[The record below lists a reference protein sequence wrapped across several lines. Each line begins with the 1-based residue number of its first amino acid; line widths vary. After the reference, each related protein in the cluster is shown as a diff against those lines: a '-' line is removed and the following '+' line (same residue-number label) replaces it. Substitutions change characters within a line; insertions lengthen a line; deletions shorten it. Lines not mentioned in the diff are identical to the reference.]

1 MKRETN
7 NKRNWIVLNAL
18 FLVLAVVIAI
28 NLYVTGGAPAKSA
41 EAAAL
46 PAEASAFPAEAQESA
61 SSAAETP
68 ALPEETPEPEATPE
82 PKAEVKTGTQDFSM
96 RFVGDLMCCDYQMA
110 DALQAD
116 GTYDFTKHFAQIK
129 NELQG
134 ADVLLG
140 NFEACMYSGAPL
152 NGTIVG
158 FNAPLDYAKALK
170 DCNFDVLFTSNNHA
184 MDFLVPGAFE
194 TTQKLRDAGFV
205 ALGTNLTKEDVGSVY
220 IRDVRGVPVAILA
233 YTARTNKY
241 KLELDG
247 EDASWVMNYYSAE
260 RVAADVKTA
269 RELGA
274 KVIVMYLHEGTEKD
288 TEPDRRQLAAAN
300 ESFAAGVDA
309 VIMSHTHSLQK
320 MEKRMV
326 TVDGV
331 EKPVFV
337 AYSLGNFMSS
347 AIHSESLNNIILNL
361 DFTYD
366 WDQDRLTSIDASYV
380 LTYTYNYYND
390 QKIMSFSI
398 VPLEQALADFSM
410 VDSRTRYKQDRFQ
423 SAYDKIMK
431 RIGVDAAED
440 VFTFHPDSVHTPAPT
455 AEQTPVAGSSP
466 TP

>member
-1 MKRETN
+1 MKRQTN
-7 NKRNWIVLNAL
+7 NKKRWIILNVL
-18 FLVLAVVIAI
+18 FLALAVVIAI
-28 NLYVTGGAPAKSA
+28 NLYETGGVPAASPEAAVPSA
-41 EAAAL
+41 E
-46 PAEASAFPAEAQESA
+46 
-61 SSAAETP
+61 SAATPEATEATPVPSETP
-68 ALPEETPEPEATPE
+68 APETTPEPEATPE
-82 PKAEVKTGTQDFSM
+82 PEVKTGTQDFSM

-116 GTYDFTKHFAQIK
+116 GSYDFIKHFAQIK

-194 TTQKLRDAGFV
+194 TTQKLRDMGFV

-274 KVIVMYLHEGTEKD
+274 KVIVMYLHEGTEKE

-320 MEKRMV
+320 MEKRTV

-366 WDQDRLTSIDASYV
+366 WDQDRLASIDASYV

-390 QKIMSFSI
+390 QKIMTFSI

-410 VDSRTRYKQDRFQ
+410 IDSRTRYKQDRFQ
-423 SAYDKIMK
+423 TAYDKIMK
-431 RIGVDAAED
+431 RIGVDAAQD
-440 VFTFHPDSVHTPAPT
+440 VFTFHPDTVTKPT
-455 AEQTPVAGSSP
+455 AATEQTPQASTSP

>member
-1 MKRETN
+1 MKRQTN
-7 NKRNWIVLNAL
+7 NKKRWIVLNAL
-18 FLVLAVVIAI
+18 FLALAVVITI
-28 NLYVTGGAPAKSA
+28 NLFETGGIPAESP
-41 EAAAL
+41 EAAA
-46 PAEASAFPAEAQESA
+46 PTAGAAATPEA
-61 SSAAETP
+61 TP
-68 ALPEETPEPEATPE
+68 DFTPEQTTAPDETPEPEATPA
-82 PKAEVKTGTQDFSM
+82 PEVKTGTQDFSM

-116 GTYDFTKHFAQIK
+116 GSYDFIKHFAQIK

-194 TTQKLRDAGFV
+194 TTQKLREMGFV

-247 EDASWVMNYYSAE
+247 EDASWVMNYYSKE
-260 RVAADVKTA
+260 RVEADVKTA

-274 KVIVMYLHEGTEKD
+274 KVIVMYLHEGTEKE

-320 MEKRMV
+320 MEKRTI

-361 DFTYD
+361 NFTYD
-366 WDQDRLTSIDASYV
+366 WDQDRLASIDASYV

-390 QKIMSFSI
+390 QKIMTFSI

-410 VDSRTRYKQDRFQ
+410 IDSRTRYKQDRFQ
-423 SAYDKIMK
+423 TAYDKIMK
-431 RIGVDAAED
+431 RIGVDAAAD
-440 VFTFHPDSVHTPAPT
+440 VFSFHPDTVHTPAAT
-455 AEQTPVAGSSP
+455 AGETPAANASP

>member
-1 MKRETN
+1 MKRRSN
-7 NKRNWIVLNAL
+7 NKRKWIVLNAL
-18 FLVLAVVIAI
+18 FLALAVVIAI
-28 NLYVTGGAPAKSA
+28 NLSVTGGASAKSP
-41 EAAAL
+41 EAAL
-46 PAEASAFPAEAQESA
+46 PAEATPAEARESA
-61 SSAAETP
+61 PAAAETP
-68 ALPEETPEPEATPE
+68 APPEETPEPEVTPE
-82 PKAEVKTGTQDFSM
+82 PETKTGTQDFSM

-116 GTYDFTKHFAQIK
+116 GTYDFSKHFAQIK

-140 NFEACMYSGAPL
+140 NFEACMYGGAPL
-152 NGTIVG
+152 NGTING
-158 FNAPLDYAKALK
+158 FNAPPDYAKALK
-170 DCNFDVLFTSNNHA
+170 DCNFDVLFTANNHA
-184 MDFLVPGAFE
+184 MDFLVAGAFE
-194 TTQKLRDAGFV
+194 TTQKLRDMGFV
-205 ALGTNLTKEDVGSVY
+205 ALGVNLTKEDVGSVY

-233 YTARTNKY
+233 YTARTNKF

-247 EDASWVMNYYSAE
+247 EDASWAMNYYSAE

-274 KVIVMYLHEGTEKD
+274 KVIVLYLHEGTEKD

-300 ESFAAGVDA
+300 ASFAAGVDA
-309 VIMSHTHSLQK
+309 VIMSHTHSLQR
-320 MEKRMV
+320 MEKRV
-326 TVDGV
+326 ITADGV

-337 AYSLGNFMSS
+337 AYGLGNFMSS
-347 AIHSESLNNIILNL
+347 AIHTESLNNIILNL

-380 LTYTYNYYND
+380 LTYSYNYYND

-423 SAYDKIMK
+423 TAYDKMLK
-431 RIGVDAAED
+431 RIGTEAARD
-440 VFTFHPDSVHTPAPT
+440 VFTFHPDSVHTPAP
-455 AEQTPVAGSSP
+455 ASEPAP
-466 TP
+466 TPGT

>member
-1 MKRETN
+1 MKRQAN
-7 NKRNWIVLNAL
+7 NSRRWIVLNAL
-18 FLVLAVVIAI
+18 FLVLAVVIMI
-28 NLYVTGGAPAKSA
+28 NLLETGGLPAESP
-41 EAAAL
+41 EAAAQ
-46 PAEASAFPAEAQESA
+46 PAEATVSPEAPEATSLPV
-61 SSAAETP
+61 ETP
-68 ALPEETPEPEATPE
+68 APEETPEPEATPA
-82 PKAEVKTGTQDFSM
+82 PEVKTGTQSFSM

-116 GTYDFTKHFAQIK
+116 GSYDFIKHFAQIK

-158 FNAPLDYAKALK
+158 FNAPLDYAEALK

-194 TTQKLRDAGFV
+194 TTQKLQEMGFV

-269 RELGA
+269 RDLGA

-320 MEKRMV
+320 MEKRTI

-347 AIHSESLNNIILNL
+347 AIHSESLNNIIVNL

-410 VDSRTRYKQDRFQ
+410 IDSRTRYQQDRFQ
-423 SAYDKIMK
+423 TAYDKIMK
-431 RIGVDAAED
+431 RIGVEAAAD
-440 VFTFHPDSVHTPAPT
+440 VFTFHPDTVHSPAPV
-455 AEQTPVAGSSP
+455 AEQTPTP
-466 TP
+466 TPG

>member
-1 MKRETN
+1 MKQKTN
-7 NKRNWIVLNAL
+7 DKRRWIILNAL
-18 FLVLAVVIAI
+18 FLALAVLIAI
-28 NLYVTGGAPAKSA
+28 NLYETGGVPAQSP
-41 EAAAL
+41 EVAAQ
-46 PAEASAFPAEAQESA
+46 PAEATPAPETAQA
-61 SSAAETP
+61 TVMPIETP
-68 ALPEETPEPEATPE
+68 ALDVTPEPEATPA
-82 PKAEVKTGTQDFSM
+82 PEVKTGAQDFSM

-116 GTYDFTKHFAQIK
+116 GSFDFTKHFAQIK

-158 FNAPLDYAKALK
+158 FNAPPDYAKALK

-194 TTQKLRDAGFV
+194 TTQKLREMGFV

-288 TEPDRRQLAAAN
+288 TAPDRRQLAAAN

-320 MEKRMV
+320 MEKRTI

-347 AIHSESLNNIILNL
+347 AIHTESLNNIILNL

-423 SAYDKIMK
+423 TAYDKIRK
-431 RIGVDAAED
+431 RIGVDAAQD
-440 VFTFHPDSVHTPAPT
+440 VFSFHPDTVHTPAIN
-455 AEQTPVAGSSP
+455 AEQTPSASSSP
-466 TP
+466 TPAQ

>member
-1 MKRETN
+1 MKRKTN
-7 NKRNWIVLNAL
+7 NKRKWIVLNAL
-18 FLVLAVVIAI
+18 FLALAVVIAI
-28 NLYVTGGAPAKSA
+28 NLYETGGVPAQSP
-41 EAAAL
+41 EAAAN
-46 PAEASAFPAEAQESA
+46 PAEATAAPDAAEATA
-61 SSAAETP
+61 VPVETP
-68 ALPEETPEPEATPE
+68 ASEVTPEPEATSAP
-82 PKAEVKTGTQDFSM
+82 EVKTGVQDFSM

-116 GTYDFTKHFAQIK
+116 GSYDFTKHFAQIK

-158 FNAPLDYAKALK
+158 FNAPLDYAKAIK

-269 RELGA
+269 RALGA

-320 MEKRMV
+320 MEKRTI

-390 QKIMSFSI
+390 QKIMTFSI
-398 VPLEQALADFSM
+398 VPLEQALANFSM
-410 VDSRTRYKQDRFQ
+410 IDGRTRYKQDRFQ
-423 SAYDKIMK
+423 TAYDKIMK
-431 RIGVDAAED
+431 RIGTDAAQD
-440 VFTFHPDSVHTPAPT
+440 VFSFHPESIATPAP
-455 AEQTPVAGSSP
+455 ALGQTPTTLPST

>member
-82 PKAEVKTGTQDFSM
+82 PKAEVKTGPQDFSM

-170 DCNFDVLFTSNNHA
+170 ECNFDVLFTSNNHA